1 MLKGRRMNDGLF
13 PNYDTPTQ
21 YNMGADALSQGQP
34 FSLYKDPNNPGTY
47 YAGPPSKSGGKLPK
61 KRADLVAVVTA
72 SIKDAFDK
80 YALAIKAGGAA
91 AAEAKI
97 LMEAL
102 SIGKKIL
109 TPEEFLKAE
118 RNAKLLGKEG
128 DDADDYT
135 EDEVSDLVKDKITKW
150 AKADPSHVVKESG
163 RAFIRF
169 VNDDLMKLRNKLIR
183 DSNVRYYYEDTT
195 SAAATAAGGKLVV
208 DKTDEIIEKDVLGT
222 GLAKASITSIFTTGL
237 SENAKANELE
247 AITEEFRKEYER
259 VVKKWDQQKYSKRR
273 TGIIS
278 GLTRVLDGAAKR
290 IARAGRRK
298 YKKCKKGKKRML
310 SIVSTCGSKSKKRR
324 SLSKKLRVLRASL
337 RKKKGSKSKS
347 PKSKSKSKS
356 PKSKSRS
363 KKAKGSKRR
372 VSAWN
377 KHVKAFCKSHLGKG
391 KKYASLAKC
400 VKAAKKTYKSKARK

>member
-21 YNMGADALSQGQP
+21 YNMGGDALSQGQP

-72 SIKDAFDK
+72 SIKDAFK
-80 YALAIKAGGAA
+80 NYSAAGGATPPNA
-91 AAEAKI
+91 QK

-128 DDADDYT
+128 QEDDYT
-135 EDEVSDLVKDKITKW
+135 EDEVNDLVKGKIEKW
-150 AKADPSHVVKESG
+150 ARADPSHVVKKDG
-163 RAFIRF
+163 KAFVRF

-183 DSNVRYYYEDTT
+183 DSNVRYYEEVTPSGGTAVPKDITDKVIDDDVVGP
-195 SAAATAAGGKLVV
+195 ALAATSTRASNWDATKL
-208 DKTDEIIEKDVLGT
+208 
-222 GLAKASITSIFTTGL
+222 L
-237 SENAKANELE
+237 SENAKAIELE
-247 AITEEFRKEYER
+247 KIVEEFRAEYHR
-259 VVKKWDQQKYSKRR
+259 VATKWDDQKGYSKRR

-278 GLTRVLDGAAKR
+278 GLTRLTLDGAAKR

-310 SIVSTCGSKSKKRR
+310 SIVSTCSKSKSKKRR

-347 PKSKSKSKS
+347 PKSKSRSKKSKS
-356 PKSKSRS
+356 
-363 KKAKGSKRR
+363 KAKGSKRR

>member
-21 YNMGADALSQGQP
+21 YNMGGDALSQGQP

-72 SIKDAFDK
+72 SIKDAFK
-80 YALAIKAGGAA
+80 NYSAAGGATPPNA
-91 AAEAKI
+91 QK

-128 DDADDYT
+128 QEDDYT
-135 EDEVSDLVKDKITKW
+135 EDEVNDLVKGKIEKW
-150 AKADPSHVVKESG
+150 ARADPSHVVKKDG
-163 RAFIRF
+163 KAFVRF

-183 DSNVRYYYEDTT
+183 DSNVRYYEEVTPSGGTAVPKDITDKVIDDDVVGP
-195 SAAATAAGGKLVV
+195 ALAATSTRASNWDATKL
-208 DKTDEIIEKDVLGT
+208 
-222 GLAKASITSIFTTGL
+222 L
-237 SENAKANELE
+237 SENAKAIELE
-247 AITEEFRKEYER
+247 KIVEEFRAEYHR
-259 VVKKWDQQKYSKRR
+259 VATKWDDQKGYSKRR

-310 SIVSTCGSKSKKRR
+310 SIVSTCSKSKSKKRR

-347 PKSKSKSKS
+347 PKSKSRSKKSKS
-356 PKSKSRS
+356 
-363 KKAKGSKRR
+363 KAKGSKRR

>member
-21 YNMGADALSQGQP
+21 YNMGGDALSQGQP

-61 KRADLVAVVTA
+61 KRADLVAVVTQSLA
-72 SIKDAFDK
+72 SAFTT
-80 YALAIKAGGAA
+80 YSGSGGATA
-91 AAEAKI
+91 DNAKK

-102 SIGKKIL
+102 SIAKKIL

-128 DDADDYT
+128 ETDDYT
-135 EDEVSDLVKDKITKW
+135 EDEVNDLVKGKIEKW
-150 AKADPSHVVKESG
+150 ARADPSHVVKKDG
-163 RAFIRF
+163 KAFVRF

-183 DSNVRYYYEDTT
+183 DSNVRYYNTDAKDITDDVIDDDVVNVSGPALT
-195 SAAATAAGGKLVV
+195 AATTRASGWDKNKLPS
-208 DKTDEIIEKDVLGT
+208 D
-222 GLAKASITSIFTTGL
+222 
-237 SENAKANELE
+237 NAKAIELE
-247 AITEEFRKEYER
+247 KIVEEFRAEYQR
-259 VVKKWDQQKYSKRR
+259 VAIKWDDQKGYSKRR

-278 GLTRVLDGAAKR
+278 GLTRLTLDGAAKR

-298 YKKCKKGKKRML
+298 YKKCKNGKKRML
-310 SIVSTCGSKSKKRR
+310 SIVSTCSKSKSKKRR
-324 SLSKKLRVLRASL
+324 SLSKKLRVLRASF

-356 PKSKSRS
+356 PKSKSKS

-391 KKYASLAKC
+391 KKYASLPKC